1 MKLIRRLSALLLAAA
16 MLTSLA
22 ACDSKDPADSA
33 ESTAPV
39 TEESTA
45 EETTVN
51 VITQTVQNPVAPTGS
66 DPWVVRHGDKYYYCY
81 ATVVW
86 FIGAVAVA
94 EIDSIDKL
102 GEIELDGHNVYQ
114 GSYEVGGY
122 VFNFWAPELHYINGE
137 WYIYVAAQCDEEQIQ
152 HMIVLKG
159 TSQDP
164 TDPFEYVGRITDP
177 TKKWGIDGTILPMG
191 DELYYIWSGWEG
203 DENVAQNIYIAHM
216 SNPWTIDSE
225 RVCLSTPEYSW
236 EKMGE
241 PYVNEGPAVLQHNG
255 KTFVAYSASGSWTDE
270 YCLGLLTLTGD
281 DPMNPDHWKKSENAV
296 FRKAPGLAYGPG
308 HNSFTTAIDGSV
320 WMIYHANLESGTG
333 WGGRS
338 VWIAPITFDENG
350 DPQFG
355 RPQSTVEFP
364 VAIE

>member
-1 MKLIRRLSALLLAAA
+1 MKLIRRLSALLLAA
-16 MLTSLA
+16 
-22 ACDSKDPADSA
+22 CNPKNPA
-33 ESTAPV
+33 
-39 TEESTA
+39 EESTTEEETTEEETTEEETTE

-51 VITQTVQNPVAPTGS
+51 AITQTVQNPVAPTGA

-94 EIDSIDKL
+94 EVDSLDKL
-102 GEIELDGHNVYQ
+102 GELELEGHNVYQ
-114 GSYEVGGY
+114 GSYEIGGY

-177 TKKWGIDGTILPMG
+177 TQKWAIDGTILPLG
-191 DELYYIWSGWEG
+191 DELYYVWSGWEG
-203 DENVAQNIYIAHM
+203 DQNIAQKIYIAHM

-225 RVCLSTPEYSW
+225 RVCLSTPEYAW
-236 EKMGE
+236 ERVGE

-255 KTFVAYSASGSWTDE
+255 KTFVAYSASGSWTDD

-281 DPMNPDHWKKSENAV
+281 DPMNPDHWTKATSPV
-296 FRKAPGLAYGPG
+296 FQKEPGLAYGPG

-320 WMIYHANLESGTG
+320 WMVPDPSG
-333 WGGRS
+333 
-338 VWIAPITFDENG
+338 IL
-350 DPQFG
+350 
-355 RPQSTVEFP
+355 
-364 VAIE
+364 